1 MIVYL
6 AMLTFICVLAMGSL
20 FLPKHMGSV
29 RGMISLTGYT
39 VMCLFIGLRDHV
51 GGDWEPY
58 SELFSAIGRL
68 PFIVVLII
76 VEPLYGLCNRLV
88 YMAGGDIHLVNL
100 ICATILLVCLFNF
113 SRLVDMD
120 SNVLLFIAA
129 PYLLFVVGMGYTRQ
143 SVAVG
148 LILNGIGYLRH
159 GKEKTFYLFACVATL
174 FHYSAIVLILL
185 WWVNNFKRAAA
196 LALALA
202 AVSPVLYSI
211 ILASDKYSI
220 YVNNDPS
227 IQSHG
232 VWSRILIILLALFV
246 VMAQKLHW
254 AKESQLRRMIIR
266 GAITLGLIAVLS
278 LFLSTIADRICLY
291 LFFIYVLAIGSVIRY
306 ARLPFKY
313 LSLYFVICLSYGIFF
328 VWFGLSNFASAAWFP
343 YGMSLYGNS

>member
-6 AMLTFICVLAMGSL
+6 AMLTFLCILAMGSL
-20 FLPKHMGSV
+20 FLPNHLGSV
-29 RGMISLTGYT
+29 RRVISLMGYT
-39 VMCLFIGLRDHV
+39 AMCLFIGLRDHV
-51 GGDWEPY
+51 GGDWAPY
-58 SELFSAIGRL
+58 SELFSALSRA

-88 YMAGGDIHLVNL
+88 YMVGGDIHLVNL
-100 ICATILLVCLFNF
+100 VCATILLVCLFNF

-148 LILNGIGYLRH
+148 LILNGIGHLRH
-159 GKEKTFYLFACVATL
+159 GRDRKFYLFVCLATL

-185 WWVNNFKRAAA
+185 WWVNSLKRTAA
-196 LALALA
+196 LVVALA
-202 AVSPVLYSI
+202 AVSPVVYVI
-211 ILASDKYSI
+211 ILASSKYSI

-227 IQSHG
+227 VQSHG
-232 VWSRILIILLALFV
+232 VWFRILIILLALFV
-246 VMAQKLHW
+246 VFAQKLHW
-254 AKESQLRRMIIR
+254 AKESQLRTMIIR

-291 LFFIYVLAIGSVIRY
+291 LFFIYILAVGSVIRY

-313 LSLYFVICLSYGIFF
+313 LSLYFVICLSYGVFF
-328 VWFGLSNFASAAWFP
+328 IWFGLSNFAAAAWFP

>member
-6 AMLTFICVLAMGSL
+6 AMLTFICILAMGSL
-20 FLPKHMGSV
+20 FLPKRLGGV
-29 RGMISLTGYT
+29 RGMISLIGYT

-51 GGDWEPY
+51 GGDWAPY
-58 SELFSAIGRL
+58 NELFSTIGHL

-100 ICATILLVCLFNF
+100 ICATIFLVCLYNF
-113 SRLVDMD
+113 SRLVDID
-120 SNVLLFIAA
+120 SNVLLFISA

-148 LILNGIGYLRH
+148 LILNGIGNLRH
-159 GKEKTFYLFACVATL
+159 GREKTFYLFAFLATL

-185 WWVNNFKRAAA
+185 WWVNSFKRAAA
-196 LALALA
+196 LAVPLAL
-202 AVSPVLYSI
+202 VSPVLYSM
-211 ILASDKYSI
+211 ILASSKYSL
-220 YVNNDPS
+220 YVNNDPA

-232 VWSRILIILLALFV
+232 VWFRILIILVALFV
-246 VMAQKLHW
+246 VFAQKLQW
-254 AKESQLRRMIIR
+254 AKESQLRKMIIR
-266 GAITLGLIAVLS
+266 GAITLGLMAVLS
-278 LFLSTIADRICLY
+278 LFLSTLADRICLY
-291 LFFIYVLAIGSVIRY
+291 LFFIYILAVGSVIRY

-313 LSLYFVICLSYGIFF
+313 LSLYFVICLSYGVFF
-328 VWFGLSNFASAAWFP
+328 IWFGLSNFATAAWFP